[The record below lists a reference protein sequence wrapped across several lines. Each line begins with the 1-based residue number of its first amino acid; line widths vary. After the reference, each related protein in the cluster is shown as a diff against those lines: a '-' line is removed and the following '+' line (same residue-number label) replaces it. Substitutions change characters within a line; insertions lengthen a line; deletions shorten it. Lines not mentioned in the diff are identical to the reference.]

1 MRDLDRYGVEAM
13 NDKIAFIKDKGLIW
27 THQTY
32 YGGGGS
38 GANIEIDTQLSSTST
53 NPVQNKAVKAAID
66 SKADESSL

>member
-1 MRDLDRYGVEAM
+1 MRDLDQYGVEAM

-38 GANIEIDTQLSSTST
+38 GADIDIDAQLSSTST
-53 NPVQNKAVKAAID
+53 NPVQNKVVKAAID
-66 SKADESSL
+66 SKADESLL